1 MSKRREKVRRKLPSG
16 RNSGQNAALSLRRV
30 PQPRQSPPP
39 FIQPVFNREGLEHP
53 VAQAI
58 TEKVHRAA
66 RASTLSTFVI
76 VTDWLKMTEAA
87 LACHAENM
95 KSIVIQGQV
104 IEDPP
109 DIAAI
114 FRAAR
119 NRYRAAT
126 EQNPSVYRIMQ
137 ESFLDMYALLIEAGQ
152 YGLRAYRD
160 PQLNPEGLNPDIVGL
175 TFLTCLDYPTRWH
188 KFFPSWQSCQAIARQ
203 LIPDPAEIVHEKLLP
218 EAALRTAEATG
229 SVPELIPGTNWEV
242 WWSAIREYIFPHL
255 IGPDQINSCSTLML
269 ALAARFEE
277 WSLQHHLIHF
287 HWQTKGG
294 EPLLDTLCHLNMML
308 YGLNGYY
315 LEQAEALVE
324 IAHYQAEQ
332 DRGLPSATESPDD
345 PPDHPLAPVLPSA
358 MPTFADLFR
367 EGGIKRYE

>member
-1 MSKRREKVRRKLPSG
+1 MSKRREKVRRKPPSG
-16 RNSGQNAALSLRRV
+16 GNSGQNTALSRRL
-30 PQPRQSPPP
+30 PQPRQPPPP

-53 VAQAI
+53 VALAI
-58 TEKVHRAA
+58 TEKIHRAA
-66 RASTLSTFVI
+66 RASNLSTFVI

-95 KSIVIQGQV
+95 KSIAMQGQV

-137 ESFLDMYALLIEAGQ
+137 ESFLDMYALLIEAGR
-152 YGLRAYRD
+152 YGLRAYTD
-160 PQLNPEGLNPDIVGL
+160 PQLNPEGFNPDIVGL
-175 TFLTCLDYPTRWH
+175 TFLTCLNYPTRWH
-188 KFFPSWQSCQAIARQ
+188 KFFPSWQSCQTVAGQ
-203 LIPDPAEIVHEKLLP
+203 LIPDPAEIVHGKLLP
-218 EAALRTAEATG
+218 EAALRAAEATG
-229 SVPELIPGTNWEV
+229 SIPELIPGTNWEV
-242 WWSAIREYIFPHL
+242 WWDAIHEYIFPHL
-255 IGPDQINSCSTLML
+255 IGPDQIGSSSTLML

-287 HWQTKGG
+287 HWQTEGQD
-294 EPLLDTLCHLNMML
+294 PLLDTICHLNMML

-315 LEQAEALVE
+315 LAQAEALVE

-332 DRGLPSATESPDD
+332 DRWLPPAAQSPDD
-345 PPDHPLAPVLPSA
+345 PPDHPLAPTLPSA
-358 MPTFADLFR
+358 TPTFADLFR
-367 EGGIKRYE
+367 EGGIKKYE